1 MAGDHL
7 TDRQLRRLVD
17 FIQTEVG
24 IRLPPAKRVMVESRL
39 RRRVRALQLPD
50 LATYGKQV
58 LEAETIP
65 QEELVHLID
74 CVTTN
79 KTDFFREP
87 SHFEFLRDT
96 IVPELMRKRDCRRSP
111 IKLWSAASS
120 TGAEA
125 YTIAM
130 LLHDLALASP
140 LSFEI
145 TGTDISTDVLAQAR
159 RGVYPADMLRP
170 VPKAFRKRYIMRPKD
185 PSRDEF
191 RIAPELRR
199 SVRWA
204 RLNLMDASYP
214 LGSDFDV
221 IFCRNVLIY
230 FDRDVQ
236 EQVLARLTQHLRPG
250 GFLFVGHSES
260 MAGHGRSGM
269 VQIVPTVYRSA
280 QNGRMAA

>member
-7 TDRQLRRLVD
+7 TERQLRRLVT
-17 FIQTEVG
+17 FIEGEVG

-50 LATYGKQV
+50 LATYGRTI
-58 LEAETIP
+58 LEADTIP
-65 QEELVHLID
+65 QEELIHLID

-87 SHFEFLRDT
+87 AHFDYLRET
-96 IVPELMRKRDCRRSP
+96 IVPELSRLRDCRRAP
-111 IKLWSAASS
+111 VKVWSAASS

-130 LLHDLALASP
+130 LLHDMALASP
-140 LSFEI
+140 FGFEI

-159 RGVYPADMLRP
+159 RAVYSAEMIRPIPAPL
-170 VPKAFRKRYIMRPKD
+170 RKRYTMRAKD
-185 PSRDEF
+185 PGRGEF
-191 RIAPELRR
+191 RIIPELRR
-199 SVRWA
+199 VMRWA
-204 RLNLMDASYP
+204 RLNLMDATYP
-214 LGSDFDV
+214 LADDFDV

-236 EQVLARLTQHLRPG
+236 EQVLARLSRHLRPG
-250 GFLFVGHSES
+250 GYLFVGHSES

-269 VQIVPTVYRSA
+269 VQAVPTVYRSVQKA
-280 QNGRMAA
+280 RIAA